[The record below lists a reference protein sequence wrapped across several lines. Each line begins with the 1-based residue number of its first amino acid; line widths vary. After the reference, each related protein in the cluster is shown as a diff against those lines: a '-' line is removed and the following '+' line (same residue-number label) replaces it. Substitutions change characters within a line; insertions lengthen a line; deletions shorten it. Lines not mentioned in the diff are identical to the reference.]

1 MIKAIGYVSCVIV
14 GTILLTI
21 TTIALF
27 VQGCNMEMIEEADY
41 WNNYFKTH
49 YR

>member
-1 MIKAIGYVSCVIV
+1 MTKAIVSVVYVVAGIIQSIITMIV
-14 GTILLTI
+14 
-21 TTIALF
+21 AS
-27 VQGCNMEMIEEADY
+27 VQKRNMRTEANY

>member
-14 GTILLTI
+14 GTILSTI
-21 TTIALF
+21 TTIVVS
-27 VQGCNMEMIEEADY
+27 VQQRSMATEANY

-49 YR
+49 HK